1 MQLDYRHFVMKL
13 ERIAEIKP
21 LPYQD
26 HVVNYVKAYYIPEA
40 DLEQW
45 VKLHEVGIKAQK
57 FRVLKYVCP
66 FSFHI
71 KLIIGTFFFNISST
85 QFKTEMST
93 YFM

>member
-1 MQLDYRHFVMKL
+1 MKL

-85 QFKTEMST
+85 QFKIDMST